1 MGMEKVSVLK
11 KMEYSKYQTFFYIN
25 LRVTTQKK
33 SRTEIY
39 TEIKEETEGNII
51 EYHHTE
57 IIDNNK
63 KAKKQWRHSLTRKL
77 KIE

>member
-1 MGMEKVSVLK
+1 MGIEKVSVLK
-11 KMEYSKYQTFFYIN
+11 KLEYSKYQTFFYIN
-25 LRVTTQKK
+25 SRVTTQKTSK
-33 SRTEIY
+33 SEIY
-39 TEIKEETEGNII
+39 TVIKEETEGNII